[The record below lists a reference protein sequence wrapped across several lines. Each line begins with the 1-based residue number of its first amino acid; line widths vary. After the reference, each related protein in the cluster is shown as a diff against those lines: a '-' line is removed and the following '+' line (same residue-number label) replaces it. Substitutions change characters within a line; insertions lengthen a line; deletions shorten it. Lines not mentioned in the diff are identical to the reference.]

1 MTRLKPITTGSG
13 SCLSR
18 RTLPC
23 LMISSDCLESKEGR
37 TESEVSVTNYHL
49 SEIINKRGADKMNNG
64 IFTIQ
69 SIKEL
74 VEPIAQKYKVQAIYL
89 FGSYARGD
97 ADESS
102 DLDFLVFGGESF
114 KLTMI
119 FSLAEELRSV
129 LKKNVDVFE
138 ISEINRDSEFYNTI
152 MKERMFVA

>member
-1 MTRLKPITTGSG
+1 
-13 SCLSR
+13 
-18 RTLPC
+18 
-23 LMISSDCLESKEGR
+23 
-37 TESEVSVTNYHL
+37 
-49 SEIINKRGADKMNNG
+49 MNNG

-102 DLDFLVFGGESF
+102 DLDFLVFGGEDF

-119 FSLAEELRSV
+119 FSLAEELRMV
-129 LKKNVDVFE
+129 LKKR
-138 ISEINRDSEFYNTI
+138 S
-152 MKERMFVA
+152 MCLK